1 VDDVRDAPPAVEPAP
16 LARRRLERLA
26 AAGCVGPRPL
36 ITDDLDRAAAR
47 TPDKVAVVDP
57 SRGQEAVLTY
67 GELRRRVD
75 ALAAGLW
82 RAGVRPG
89 EVVPFQLP
97 NWWEFVALQ
106 LALVRL
112 GAVSCPLMPIFR
124 QRELSFVLGQT
135 GARLL
140 VVPDR
145 FRKTDHAALA
155 ADVLP
160 GLPRLERV
168 YVVAGQAGPAAVPDR
183 GPFRPF
189 AELLE
194 GGPGAPV
201 PPPEPDAITQLLYT
215 SGTTG
220 EPKGVLHTHRTLLE
234 ALDRQVRHFGLGPDD
249 VVFVPSPVAHQTGF
263 LYGFWLAVH
272 LGATAVYQDVWS
284 GELAWELMDRWGVR
298 FVQAATPFLADLV
311 AEAARRGRG
320 PRSLRLF
327 VATGASVPRS
337 LAHQAQGQL
346 RAVVAGAWGTTES
359 GLVTAGAP
367 GDPPEKTWQT
377 DGRLLPDMGMRV
389 VDEAGRDLP
398 PGREGRFLVRTPG
411 MFVGYLGHP
420 EWYERAFV
428 DEDWLD
434 TGDVAV
440 VDADGYMRILG
451 RTKDIINRGGEKIP
465 VAEIE
470 SLLHEHPAVQEVA
483 LVAMPDPRFGERACA
498 FVVCRPGAHL
508 TLAEVQ
514 RYLEAR
520 GTAKQYWPERVELV
534 PALPRT
540 PSGKVQKYLLR
551 EQIAAIL
558 AAEAAQA
565 VGEGR

>member
-1 VDDVRDAPPAVEPAP
+1 
-16 LARRRLERLA
+16 
-26 AAGCVGPRPL
+26 
-36 ITDDLDRAAAR
+36 
-47 TPDKVAVVDP
+47 
-57 SRGQEAVLTY
+57 
-67 GELRRRVD
+67 
-75 ALAAGLW
+75 
-82 RAGVRPG
+82 
-89 EVVPFQLP
+89 
-97 NWWEFVALQ
+97 
-106 LALVRL
+106 
-112 GAVSCPLMPIFR
+112 
-124 QRELSFVLGQT
+124 
-135 GARLL
+135 
-140 VVPDR
+140 
-145 FRKTDHAALA
+145 
-155 ADVLP
+155 
-160 GLPRLERV
+160 
-168 YVVAGQAGPAAVPDR
+168 
-183 GPFRPF
+183 
-189 AELLE
+189 
-194 GGPGAPV
+194 
-201 PPPEPDAITQLLYT
+201 
-215 SGTTG
+215 
-220 EPKGVLHTHRTLLE
+220 
-234 ALDRQVRHFGLGPDD
+234 
-249 VVFVPSPVAHQTGF
+249 
-263 LYGFWLAVH
+263 
-272 LGATAVYQDVWS
+272 
-284 GELAWELMDRWGVR
+284 
-298 FVQAATPFLADLV
+298 
-311 AEAARRGRG
+311 
-320 PRSLRLF
+320 
-327 VATGASVPRS
+327 
-337 LAHQAQGQL
+337 
-346 RAVVAGAWGTTES
+346 
-359 GLVTAGAP
+359 
-367 GDPPEKTWQT
+367 
-377 DGRLLPDMGMRV
+377 